1 MALRKII
8 EAEGKSVIQ
17 TSIGNI
23 ENGIQRVSFSAYV
36 KVVEVNGDKN
46 QIVAKVNFKGE
57 DQQFSKQYVVPVST
71 ENGASNFIAQ
81 VYDHLKTLEEF
92 SGAVDC

>member
-8 EAEGKSVIQ
+8 EAEGKSVVQ

-36 KVVEVNGDKN
+36 KVTGVSGDKN
-46 QIVAKVNFKGE
+46 QIVANVNFKGE
-57 DQQFSKQYVVPVST
+57 THQFSKQYQVPASV
-71 ENGASNFIAQ
+71 ENGSPNFIAQ
-81 VYDHLKTLEEF
+81 VYEHLKTLSEF
-92 SGAVDC
+92 DGAEDC

>member
-17 TSIGNI
+17 TSVGAI

-36 KVVEVNGDKN
+36 KVAAISGNKN
-46 QIVAKVNFKGE
+46 QITADVYFAG
-57 DQQFSKQYVVPVST
+57 DAAQFSKQYQVPVSV
-71 ENGASNFIAQ
+71 EVGSPNFIEQ
-81 VYDHLKTLEEF
+81 VYNHLKTLPDF
-92 SGAVDC
+92 AGAEDC